1 MSTRIHNALA
11 ALLVAIGAQAL
22 GSDAVPVSV
31 TVKADGLS
39 CLVKT
44 RSTPCSGL
52 SSFLS
57 QDLAVSLSAA
67 VSVSPEGC
75 GMAAVARASSIAKKL
90 REAGFTKVAIV
101 GFLSEP
107 NTTCAP

>member
-1 MSTRIHNALA
+1 VNTRIPHTFAV
-11 ALLVAIGAQAL
+11 LLVAIGAQAF
-22 GSDAVPVSV
+22 GSDVAPVSV
-31 TVKADGLS
+31 TVTADGLS
-39 CLVKT
+39 CLVMT

-52 SSFLS
+52 PSFLS
-57 QDLAVSLSAA
+57 QELVISLGAA

-75 GMAAVARASSIAKKL
+75 GEAAVARASSVAKKL
-90 REAGFTKVAIV
+90 KEAGFTKVAVV